1 MIEIYSNHFSRQMT
15 KRKSENKETCKR
27 VKIRRSNLFDLPN
40 ELIYQIFS
48 YLTDGEIFESFVKF
62 DSTNRFDELIRNRT
76 SIDFR
81 SIRRISFKINS
92 NSILTN
98 SVRRICLF
106 NDEITPSLIN
116 AFLSPF
122 EFQLKRVFPN
132 LVNLI
137 LDQPEQND
145 LIKLLNE
152 FDQLE
157 HLSIRLP
164 SLVRCS
170 SFVYSNVYSSICKCR
185 RLKSLSII
193 DDPDELI
200 SLPDELHFVD
210 LKHLTLGLLTKF
222 DLEKVLVHCS
232 NLKTLKCSLFVEK
245 INNDR
250 MKFSFETKLI
260 QLEVDC
266 PRAEFEFIESILKS
280 TKKLEKLKLICRG
293 IDANIWKTF
302 IETNLPNL
310 IDFQFKFDIR
320 LKNFAIENYQTD
332 WWTKEKHWL
341 VVHHPLSPF
350 VYTIPLIETKLI
362 FNSRTAVRQQTNE
375 SFDGEYSNIRQL
387 ILTLNPLG
395 FKFCRNDQI
404 YFPRVDSLTLI
415 DYKNSQ
421 KPISHLK
428 TLINLSTIR
437 HLTIDH
443 RMHSTTFLLLVKEMT
458 NLHSLAGQDSTFFSI
473 TKKFQNDKVLSY
485 LKSNIDSLS
494 ICPLNASNDIRY
506 VSQLCVAFEHIQH
519 LTLTIKSADQI
530 WPWLNKL
537 TRLRSATIFCR
548 FGSFTDLIDHKWFY
562 NVNYELRSRQDL
574 RLWIR

>member
-1 MIEIYSNHFSRQMT
+1 MT

-27 VKIRRSNLFDLPN
+27 VKIHRSNLFDLPN

-485 LKSNIDSLS
+485 LKSNIDCLS

-506 VSQLCVAFEHIQH
+506 VSQFCVAFEHIQH

>member
-1 MIEIYSNHFSRQMT
+1 MT

>member
-1 MIEIYSNHFSRQMT
+1 MT

-332 WWTKEKHWL
+332 WWTEEKRWL

-485 LKSNIDSLS
+485 LKSNIDCLS

>member
-1 MIEIYSNHFSRQMT
+1 MT

-250 MKFSFETKLI
+250 MKFSFETNLI

>member
-250 MKFSFETKLI
+250 MKFSFETNLI

-485 LKSNIDSLS
+485 LKSNIDCLS

>member
-250 MKFSFETKLI
+250 MKFSFETNLI

-332 WWTKEKHWL
+332 WWTEEKRWL

-485 LKSNIDSLS
+485 LKSNIDCLS

-506 VSQLCVAFEHIQH
+506 VSQFCVAFEHIQH

>member
-27 VKIRRSNLFDLPN
+27 VKIHRSNLFDLPN

-310 IDFQFKFDIR
+310 INFQFKFDIR

-485 LKSNIDSLS
+485 LKSNIDCLS

-506 VSQLCVAFEHIQH
+506 VSQFCVAFEHIQH

>member
-1 MIEIYSNHFSRQMT
+1 MT

-27 VKIRRSNLFDLPN
+27 VKIHRSNLFDLPN

-387 ILTLNPLG
+387 IL
-395 FKFCRNDQI
+395 I
-404 YFPRVDSLTLI
+404 
-415 DYKNSQ
+415 
-421 KPISHLK
+421 LK
-428 TLINLSTIR
+428 SMVEYSNILHRIIR
-437 HLTIDH
+437 CFVV
-443 RMHSTTFLLLVKEMT
+443 SFLL
-458 NLHSLAGQDSTFFSI
+458 N
-473 TKKFQNDKVLSY
+473 N
-485 LKSNIDSLS
+485 
-494 ICPLNASNDIRY
+494 
-506 VSQLCVAFEHIQH
+506 
-519 LTLTIKSADQI
+519 
-530 WPWLNKL
+530 
-537 TRLRSATIFCR
+537 
-548 FGSFTDLIDHKWFY
+548 
-562 NVNYELRSRQDL
+562 
-574 RLWIR
+574 

>member
-1 MIEIYSNHFSRQMT
+1 M
-15 KRKSENKETCKR
+15 
-27 VKIRRSNLFDLPN
+27 
-40 ELIYQIFS
+40 
-48 YLTDGEIFESFVKF
+48 
-62 DSTNRFDELIRNRT
+62 
-76 SIDFR
+76 
-81 SIRRISFKINS
+81 
-92 NSILTN
+92 
-98 SVRRICLF
+98 
-106 NDEITPSLIN
+106 
-116 AFLSPF
+116 
-122 EFQLKRVFPN
+122 
-132 LVNLI
+132 
-137 LDQPEQND
+137 
-145 LIKLLNE
+145 
-152 FDQLE
+152 
-157 HLSIRLP
+157 
-164 SLVRCS
+164 
-170 SFVYSNVYSSICKCR
+170 
-185 RLKSLSII
+185 
-193 DDPDELI
+193 
-200 SLPDELHFVD
+200 
-210 LKHLTLGLLTKF
+210 
-222 DLEKVLVHCS
+222 
-232 NLKTLKCSLFVEK
+232 
-245 INNDR
+245 
-250 MKFSFETKLI
+250 
-260 QLEVDC
+260 
-266 PRAEFEFIESILKS
+266 
-280 TKKLEKLKLICRG
+280 KLICRG

-332 WWTKEKHWL
+332 WWTEEKRWL

>member
-27 VKIRRSNLFDLPN
+27 VKIHRSNLFDLPN

-332 WWTKEKHWL
+332 WWTEEKRWL

>member
-27 VKIRRSNLFDLPN
+27 VKIHRSNLFDLPN

>member
-1 MIEIYSNHFSRQMT
+1 MT

-250 MKFSFETKLI
+250 MKFSFETNLI

-332 WWTKEKHWL
+332 WWTEEKRWL

-485 LKSNIDSLS
+485 LKSNIDCLS

-506 VSQLCVAFEHIQH
+506 VSQFCVAFEHIQH

>member
-1 MIEIYSNHFSRQMT
+1 MT

-485 LKSNIDSLS
+485 LKSNIDCLS

>member
-1 MIEIYSNHFSRQMT
+1 MT

-332 WWTKEKHWL
+332 WWTEEKRWL

-506 VSQLCVAFEHIQH
+506 VSQFCVAFEHIQH

>member
-1 MIEIYSNHFSRQMT
+1 MT

-27 VKIRRSNLFDLPN
+27 VKIHRSNLFDLPN

-485 LKSNIDSLS
+485 LKSNIDCLS

>member
-27 VKIRRSNLFDLPN
+27 VKIHRSNLFDLPN

-485 LKSNIDSLS
+485 LKSNIDCLS

-506 VSQLCVAFEHIQH
+506 VSQFCVAFEHIQH

>member
-332 WWTKEKHWL
+332 WWTEEKRWL

>member
-1 MIEIYSNHFSRQMT
+1 MT

-27 VKIRRSNLFDLPN
+27 VKIHRSNLFDLPN

-250 MKFSFETKLI
+250 MKFSFETNLI

-332 WWTKEKHWL
+332 WWT
-341 VVHHPLSPF
+341 
-350 VYTIPLIETKLI
+350 
-362 FNSRTAVRQQTNE
+362 NE
-375 SFDGEYSNIRQL
+375 N
-387 ILTLNPLG
+387 
-395 FKFCRNDQI
+395 
-404 YFPRVDSLTLI
+404 
-415 DYKNSQ
+415 
-421 KPISHLK
+421 H
-428 TLINLSTIR
+428 
-437 HLTIDH
+437 
-443 RMHSTTFLLLVKEMT
+443 
-458 NLHSLAGQDSTFFSI
+458 
-473 TKKFQNDKVLSY
+473 
-485 LKSNIDSLS
+485 
-494 ICPLNASNDIRY
+494 
-506 VSQLCVAFEHIQH
+506 
-519 LTLTIKSADQI
+519 
-530 WPWLNKL
+530 
-537 TRLRSATIFCR
+537 
-548 FGSFTDLIDHKWFY
+548 
-562 NVNYELRSRQDL
+562 
-574 RLWIR
+574 

>member
-1 MIEIYSNHFSRQMT
+1 MT

-27 VKIRRSNLFDLPN
+27 VKIHRSNLFDLPN

-250 MKFSFETKLI
+250 SQFSFETNLI

-332 WWTKEKHWL
+332 WWTKEKRWL

>member
-1 MIEIYSNHFSRQMT
+1 MT

-332 WWTKEKHWL
+332 WWTEEKRWL

>member
-1 MIEIYSNHFSRQMT
+1 MT

-27 VKIRRSNLFDLPN
+27 VKIHRSNLFDLPN

>member
-1 MIEIYSNHFSRQMT
+1 MT

-485 LKSNIDSLS
+485 LKSNIDCLS

-506 VSQLCVAFEHIQH
+506 VSQFCVAFEHIQH

>member
-1 MIEIYSNHFSRQMT
+1 MT

-250 MKFSFETKLI
+250 MKFSFETNLI

-506 VSQLCVAFEHIQH
+506 VSQFCVAFEHIQH

>member
-485 LKSNIDSLS
+485 LKSNIDCLS

-506 VSQLCVAFEHIQH
+506 VSQFCVAFEHIQH

>member
-1 MIEIYSNHFSRQMT
+1 MT

-250 MKFSFETKLI
+250 MKFSFETNLI

-485 LKSNIDSLS
+485 LKSNIDCLS

-506 VSQLCVAFEHIQH
+506 VSQFCVAFEHIQH